1 MTPTTPLNVLTFRT
15 GPGDLLPVVL
25 LHAFPL
31 DARMWDDVARLAP
44 GSRTVLAVDLPGL
57 GGSAGL
63 GMSPP
68 SLDDAADAVAQTLTG
83 LDVERAVIVGL
94 SMGGYVA
101 LALLDRHPDRVA
113 GLGLLDTRSTADDD
127 AARANRLRVAAE
139 LESSGTVDAVRPM
152 ATALLGETTRTLR
165 PELADRVGAL
175 IGQQTVAGVAWS
187 QRAMAARP
195 DRTAVLRRFAGPALV
210 LVGDEDVAAPV
221 AEAEHMV
228 QALAAPH
235 LVVVPHAGHLTAIE
249 DPACVAEAL
258 GELAAQA
265 DTNDHRIHG

>member
-1 MTPTTPLNVLTFRT
+1 MTSLNVLTYRT
-15 GPGDLLPVVL
+15 GPRDVLPVVL

-31 DARMWDDVARLAP
+31 DSRMWDDVAPLVP
-44 GSRTVLAVDLPGL
+44 GARTVLAVDLPGL

-63 GMSPP
+63 GTSSPA
-68 SLDDAADAVAQTLTG
+68 LEDAADAVAETLAAVG
-83 LDVERAVIVGL
+83 VERAVVVGL

-101 LALLDRHPDRVA
+101 LALLDRHRGLVA
-113 GLGLLDTRSTADDD
+113 GLGLLDTRSTPDDD
-127 AARANRLRVAAE
+127 AARANRLRIAAE

-152 ATALLGETTRTLR
+152 ATALLGETSRTLR

-175 IGQQTVAGVAWS
+175 IGQQAPAGVAWS

-195 DRTAVLRRFAGPALV
+195 DRTPVLRRFAGPSLV

-221 AEAEHMV
+221 AAAEHMAA
-228 QALAAPH
+228 ALRAPH

-249 DPACVAEAL
+249 DPDAVAEAI
-258 GELAAQA
+258 GDLAGRA
-265 DTNDHRIHG
+265 DIDERRARG